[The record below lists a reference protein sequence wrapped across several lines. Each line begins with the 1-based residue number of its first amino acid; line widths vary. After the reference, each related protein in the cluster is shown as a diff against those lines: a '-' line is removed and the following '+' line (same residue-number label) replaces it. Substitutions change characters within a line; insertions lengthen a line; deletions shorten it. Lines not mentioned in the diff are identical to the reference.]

1 MFLYKEG
8 NDIVGRVGSGSPIS
22 ADPGGAEAFRVSVD
36 AVTGE
41 VTLDQELS
49 LAHPNQADPNDAISL
64 DAMVIYL
71 QADLTDNDGDK
82 ATKTLD
88 LSSAIS
94 FLDDAP
100 TGFTVDSA
108 GYAAT
113 LVLEDNEIGS
123 ETISFDAGNDDLP
136 SLTFNITSGD
146 AVETISDQAVK
157 YVEPG
162 GSTQYILTWST
173 NSDNSILYANYTDN
187 LGDIQT
193 ALTLSLNSST
203 GIFAADVSEGS
214 FLTVGGFVNFANSD
228 GTLPSGGN
236 NDYFGLTNISGSQT
250 DVIASASDGNI
261 KTTVNT
267 NAAVFGAGNN
277 FLNAATGKG
286 QSTTDQS
293 LVFEF
298 YSNSVTSG
306 STDQLEFDSDND
318 GFADVGATPTT
329 NLINNF
335 QFTMTS
341 VSNDGDARA
350 KVEVRINGVW
360 SDYTTDANDGSGTLY
375 DPYDTNG
382 NPTDYVVNVSNSQ
395 DYEAIRITSVTEQTD
410 GTGTQ
415 QDGGAF
421 KVTVNGLG
429 TLEPVEDDIP
439 LEIPITLTDGDG
451 DTISGTIAFGIDKDN
466 DGVDFNAPIVLDLG
480 NAGIQYVSVDNGVN
494 FSSGVNDSINTAWV
508 TPEDGLLVIDAN
520 NSGTIDHLNEFVFTE
535 WSNSAATDMEA
546 VHEVFDT
553 NKNYYLDDQD
563 FYFDLF
569 YVWQDLNSDGV
580 SDQNELLSL
589 RDLGIEKIGL
599 NYIADSQSRS
609 DADGDVLVFGQSKV
623 YFEDGTTTIAED
635 AAFRFTENQPQQ
647 LSESII
653 TIAEI
658 ENVESANIH
667 DVILKIED
675 PELEREISSLLSV
688 DVAEGKIVLHFD
700 PDSAVLEGL
709 SQNVDAFVW
718 IETVDVNGNSVLE
731 DVILEVSSDGIY
743 EVTNTSDL
751 TVDPITIDSNVVA
764 SLSELASTNL
774 GVEESD
780 ISDLGDDYD
789 TLISHHMDAI
799 TTDEAH

>member
-1 MFLYKEG
+1 M
-8 NDIVGRVGSGSPIS
+8 
-22 ADPGGAEAFRVSVD
+22 
-36 AVTGE
+36 
-41 VTLDQELS
+41 
-49 LAHPNQADPNDAISL
+49 
-64 DAMVIYL
+64 
-71 QADLTDNDGDK
+71 
-82 ATKTLD
+82 
-88 LSSAIS
+88 
-94 FLDDAP
+94 
-100 TGFTVDSA
+100 
-108 GYAAT
+108 
-113 LVLEDNEIGS
+113 
-123 ETISFDAGNDDLP
+123 
-136 SLTFNITSGD
+136 
-146 AVETISDQAVK
+146 
-157 YVEPG
+157 
-162 GSTQYILTWST
+162 T
-173 NSDNSILYANYTDN
+173 N
-187 LGDIQT
+187 
-193 ALTLSLNSST
+193 
-203 GIFAADVSEGS
+203 
-214 FLTVGGFVNFANSD
+214 
-228 GTLPSGGN
+228 
-236 NDYFGLTNISGSQT
+236 
-250 DVIASASDGNI
+250 
-261 KTTVNT
+261 
-267 NAAVFGAGNN
+267 
-277 FLNAATGKG
+277 
-286 QSTTDQS
+286 
-293 LVFEF
+293 
-298 YSNSVTSG
+298 
-306 STDQLEFDSDND
+306 
-318 GFADVGATPTT
+318 
-329 NLINNF
+329 
-335 QFTMTS
+335 

-360 SDYTTDANDGSGTLY
+360 SDYTTGANDGSGTLFT
-375 DPYDTNG
+375 PYDTNG
-382 NPTDYVVNVSNSQ
+382 DSTDYVINVTNSQ
-395 DYEAIRITSVTEQTD
+395 DYEALRITSVTEQTD

-789 TLISHHMDAI
+789 ALISHHMDAI